1 MAGLDL
7 DRIPFGI
14 ATITVGEGPDALV
27 FDGVHEFQ
35 AEGGEI
41 TLTPQFED
49 IVVQDFGTG
58 PFDKRIVGYEGQVTI
73 VAAQESIDVLEL
85 ALAATETITDTG
97 SGEKSGIMDAPIGSS
112 LRKKAKR
119 VTIHPRNLPPENKEM
134 DITIYKM
141 ASEGE
146 FTRSNANEQG
156 NVTITLSMLPRDGMD
171 PSKPGN
177 FFFFGGT
184 DPNADPNG

>member
-1 MAGLDL
+1 MALDT
-7 DRIPFGI
+7 DRIPFGV
-14 ATITVGEGPDALV
+14 ATITIGEGADALV
-27 FDGVHEFQ
+27 FDGVDEVQ
-35 AEGGEI
+35 AEGGEVQ
-41 TLTPQFED
+41 LTPQFED
-49 IVVQDFGTG
+49 IIIADYGNG
-58 PFDKRIVGYEGQVTI
+58 PYDKRLVGYEGQVTI
-73 VAAQESIDVLEL
+73 VAAQESIDVLET
-85 ALAATETITDTG
+85 ALAATEAITDTAG
-97 SGEKSGIMDAPIGSS
+97 GSS

-119 VTIHPRNLPPENKEM
+119 VTIHPRHLPPENKDM

-184 DPNADPNG
+184 DPNATTGD

>member
-14 ATITVGEGPDALV
+14 ATITVGEGTDALV

-35 AEGGEI
+35 AEGGEV

-58 PFDKRIVGYEGQVTI
+58 PFDKRLVGYEGQVTI

-85 ALAATETITDTG
+85 ALAATETITETTG
-97 SGEKSGIMDAPIGSS
+97 GEKVGITDAPIGSS
-112 LRKKAKR
+112 LRKKAKPI
-119 VTIHPRNLPPENKEM
+119 TIHPRNLPPENKSM

-177 FFFFGGT
+177 FFYFGGT
-184 DPNADPNG
+184 DPNADPKD